1 MIEIGINKISKSFG
15 FGKLFENISFD
26 IKSNE
31 RVCLIGKNGCGKT
44 TILNMIAGIENVDNG
59 TISIRNNSKLGYLK
73 QENEY
78 YNDNLLVKDIVFSNV
93 KNIIDMKNKMN
104 LLEKKLSN
112 CYDEKIFN
120 KYYKIQEQYISSGGY
135 ELDSKIL
142 KIFKDFNINRNL
154 LDKRFNDLSGGEKTI
169 IKFVSILVGGVD
181 ILLLDEPT
189 NHLDI
194 DKLNLLEKFLNNYK
208 GTVLFV
214 SHDRYF
220 INRVANKIVLLENNK
235 VNTYYGNYDYYKIE
249 YKNKLL
255 VEFKDYKNQQKEIK
269 AMKEKIKQLEDFGKK
284 ASVAGGEIFFKRA
297 NSIKKRIDKI
307 KLLDKPFQDKKINLF
322 FDNDKR
328 SGNDVLSGEHINIKY
343 GDNIILNDAKC
354 EIFYKDRVC
363 LIGSNGCGKTSFIKY
378 ILDSNN
384 IRIGSNVKIGYISQ
398 ESNIVDNTILLSEAK
413 KYFKDEEYKLRSALF
428 KFGFE
433 KDNIYKRLNILSGGE
448 LIRFKLFCLMQE
460 RVNFLILDEPT
471 NHIDINTREILED
484 ALENFDGTILF
495 VSHDRYFM
503 NKIATKYLKFENK
516 QLVSIVKE

>member
-31 RVCLIGKNGCGKT
+31 SVCLIGKNGCGKT

-120 KYYKIQEQYISSGGY
+120 KYYKIQEQYIRSGGY

-142 KIFKDFNINRNL
+142 KILKDFNIDRNL

-169 IKFVSILVGGVD
+169 IKFVSIIVGGVD

-194 DKLNLLEKFLNNYK
+194 DKLNLLEKYLNNYK

-235 VNTYYGNYDYYKIE
+235 VNIYYGNYDYYKIE
-249 YKNKLL
+249 YKNRLL
-255 VEFKDYKNQQKEIK
+255 IEFKDYKNQQKEIK
-269 AMKEKIKQLEDFGKK
+269 AMKEKIKQLED
-284 ASVAGGEIFFKRA
+284 
-297 NSIKKRIDKI
+297 
-307 KLLDKPFQDKKINLF
+307 
-322 FDNDKR
+322 
-328 SGNDVLSGEHINIKY
+328 
-343 GDNIILNDAKC
+343 
-354 EIFYKDRVC
+354 
-363 LIGSNGCGKTSFIKY
+363 
-378 ILDSNN
+378 
-384 IRIGSNVKIGYISQ
+384 
-398 ESNIVDNTILLSEAK
+398 
-413 KYFKDEEYKLRSALF
+413 
-428 KFGFE
+428 
-433 KDNIYKRLNILSGGE
+433 
-448 LIRFKLFCLMQE
+448 
-460 RVNFLILDEPT
+460 
-471 NHIDINTREILED
+471 
-484 ALENFDGTILF
+484 FDGTILF

-516 QLVSIVKE
+516 ELVSIVKE